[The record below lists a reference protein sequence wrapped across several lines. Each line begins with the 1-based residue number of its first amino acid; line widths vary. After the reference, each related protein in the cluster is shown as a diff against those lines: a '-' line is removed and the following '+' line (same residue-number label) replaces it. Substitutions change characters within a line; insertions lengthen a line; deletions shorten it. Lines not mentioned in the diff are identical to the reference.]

1 MVKQIFLLLIMATIY
16 ASAGLQYLTETTVAE
31 SSFENPIANTWAA
44 TDDDSIEVNI
54 GFDFPFNG
62 ATYSSVWIN
71 SNGMISFNS
80 RNTAYT
86 NATLPYTNAAQS
98 IYPYWDDLNPANGG
112 AIKYGTIGTGDEQ
125 HFVVSWESVPHY
137 PSDGAYS
144 FQVVLYKNGDIR
156 FRYDSTSSIDGSS
169 ATVGVQE
176 SIDYYEQH
184 SYNSAGSFD
193 ATKDILYQ
201 LPASIISVTSIT
213 PNCTTPIAQL
223 EMSTY
228 DTTGYNDYPDNSSE
242 YETLIQNYATDNKWF
257 GSGYQNNIDGSGN
270 PYGYDEDYLTQFEG
284 YIYLPTTGIYKF
296 GLDGDDAIEL
306 YLDDTWITGWYGGH
320 AKAGEARYIVNVY
333 AQSGW
338 HKLDYHHQER
348 GGGDNYYLYWEKPN
362 GSMEKVPAS
371 QFFHCRAKVTKTSV
385 VTSDPTN
392 GTDNPKRIPGANIE
406 YKIRAINLGNIRISN
421 AILADTLESDFD
433 WVTDSIEVTSPSIN
447 GGVVNALTDAND
459 GDNGTFDGTK
469 VEVNCQTLK
478 KDEECLVTFDVTI
491 K

>member
-1 MVKQIFLLLIMATIY
+1 MLLSSFAF
-16 ASAGLQYLTETTVAE
+16 ANLQYLEKRVEAHT
-31 SSFENPIANTWAA
+31 SFENVSTNFYADTHTSGAVY
-44 TDDDSIEVNI
+44 DDAIDENVNI
-54 GFDFPFNG
+54 GFSFLFNG
-62 ATYSSVWIN
+62 TTYSSVNID
-71 SNGMISFNS
+71 SNGYLAFVDIASEYANQELP
-80 RNTAYT
+80 RT
-86 NATLPYTNAAQS
+86 NREQS
-98 IYPYWDDLNPANGG
+98 IFPYWDDLNVAQG
-112 AIKYGTIGTGDEQ
+112 GTITYGNVGSGDNK
-125 HFVVSWESVPHY
+125 HFIIYWKDVPRY
-137 PSDGAYS
+137 GDNNKKYT

-156 FRYDSTSSIDGSS
+156 FRYDSSSSVNGDS
-169 ATVGVQE
+169 ATIGIQE
-176 SIDYYEQH
+176 NSSNYDQH
-184 SYNSAGSFD
+184 TFNSSNGFD
-193 ATKDILYQ
+193 ASKDILYKAPNVY
-201 LPASIISVTSIT
+201 LNTIN
-213 PNCTTPIAQL
+213 PNCSTPVAKL

-228 DTTGYNDYPDNSSE
+228 NTSGYGTYPGNKEDFS
-242 YETLIQNYATDNKWF
+242 TLIQNYATDDKWY

-320 AKAGEARYIVNVY
+320 GKAGEARYIVNVY

-371 QFFHCRAKVTKTSV
+371 QFFHCTAKVTKTSV

-406 YKIRAINLGNIRISN
+406 YRIKAINLGNIRISN

-447 GGVVNALTDAND
+447 GALTDADD
-459 GDNGTFDGTK
+459 GDNGKFDGSR
-469 VEVNCQTLK
+469 VEVNCDVLK
-478 KDEECLVTFDVTI
+478 KDEVCLVTFDTI
-491 K
+491 IK